1 MLVDE
6 EQVRALSLGYKT
18 CLSHSL
24 DSGCNSS
31 SRLLWSTEPSA
42 QQNQSQSKQIPG
54 WASLLRQESLSSSLN
69 VAHGGP
75 AAACGPTA
83 WAFRWTGACRQGRT
97 VEDTPPS
104 TRRQQGRAGSLPGK
118 DTDFNIV
125 LDAESSFQTKSYA
138 ELQCSAG
145 SRSGGRQGGAGNQPA
160 QTPRIPTPPGDPRA
174 PSLSHQSST
183 RRGSTPHC
191 TSGKLSPI
199 ERDVHFSRLHN
210 EYVLRIQQK
219 VNHAFSEPKHLCK
232 RAACTG
238 GKSK

>member
-83 WAFRWTGACRQGRT
+83 WAFRWTGACRQGHT

-145 SRSGGRQGGAGNQPA
+145 SAQVDARVEPGTNPLRLPASPRPQG
-160 QTPRIPTPPGDPRA
+160 TPEP
-174 PSLSHQSST
+174 
-183 RRGSTPHC
+183 
-191 TSGKLSPI
+191 
-199 ERDVHFSRLHN
+199 
-210 EYVLRIQQK
+210 LR
-219 VNHAFSEPKHLCK
+219 
-232 RAACTG
+232 
-238 GKSK
+238 

>member
-75 AAACGPTA
+75 AAACGT
-83 WAFRWTGACRQGRT
+83 CRQGHT

-104 TRRQQGRAGSLPGK
+104 IRQQQGRAGSLPGK

-125 LDAESSFQTKSYA
+125 LDAESSFRTKSYA
-138 ELQCSAG
+138 ELQCSAVAAQVDARVEPG
-145 SRSGGRQGGAGNQPA
+145 TNPLRLPASPRPQG
-160 QTPRIPTPPGDPRA
+160 TPEP
-174 PSLSHQSST
+174 
-183 RRGSTPHC
+183 
-191 TSGKLSPI
+191 
-199 ERDVHFSRLHN
+199 
-210 EYVLRIQQK
+210 LR
-219 VNHAFSEPKHLCK
+219 
-232 RAACTG
+232 
-238 GKSK
+238 